1 MTNKKN
7 TSNKRWR
14 NRNLKAQR
22 KRERKVK
29 RKWLRNNKQIDKER
43 HITWASENRPKQ
55 RELCRKSYERN
66 LAFSRF
72 SKNQAKRK
80 RRGYFKRHPLEQPK
94 YMIYLLWKG
103 LRTFKRKIRHL
114 LSVLK
119 DIL

>member
-7 TSNKRWR
+7 ESQKQWR

-22 KRERKVK
+22 KRERKNK
-29 RKWLRNNKQIDKER
+29 RKWLRNNKQTDKER
-43 HITWASENRPKQ
+43 HEGWALKNRPKQ
-55 RELCRKSYERN
+55 RAISTKSYNRN
-66 LAFSRF
+66 LGFARF

-94 YMIYLLWKG
+94 YLIYLLWKG
-103 LRTFKRKIRHL
+103 FRMLKRRIRHL
-114 LSVLK
+114 ASILK